1 MTTPLDQLAS
11 EPLDELDFRILAD
24 LARVQDEADPP
35 PPGLA
40 DHVRFELTLRALQAE
55 IAELQSAGERESVRS
70 QVAPDVFD
78 TISFT
83 ASSVS
88 LMITVSPEPGRDGT
102 VRVDAWVTTP
112 RAEIQL
118 WQNGRQTTS
127 GRADDDG
134 RLAWDDVPSG
144 PTRFLIAGSPPV
156 VTPTIEL

>member
-1 MTTPLDQLAS
+1 MTTPQDLLAS
-11 EPLDELDFRILAD
+11 EPLDELDFRILAE
-24 LARVQDEADPP
+24 LARVQDQADPP

-55 IAELQSAGERESVRS
+55 IAELQTAADLQAVRS
-70 QVAPDVFD
+70 QAAPDVFD

-88 LMITVSPEPGRDGT
+88 LMITVSPEAGHDGT

-112 RAEIQL
+112 HAEIQL
-118 WQNGRQTTS
+118 WQGGRQAAS
-127 GRADDDG
+127 GRADEDG
-134 RLAWDDVPSG
+134 RLAWDDVPKG
-144 PTRFLIAGSPPV
+144 HTRFLIAGTPPV